1 MPKGVIRYTV
11 DFNGMGCGDWDYPS
25 IYEPGLFYA
34 DARPSVSGMISIFR
48 LEDHALRDRLLQQID
63 SAPPRVE
70 VKPSILDSLPSR
82 SSGAWPWIG
91 AGTLASLIVGFLI
104 GRAGRS
110 ANKKSKAK

>member
-11 DFNGMGCGDWDYPS
+11 DFKGMGCGDWDYPS

-34 DARPSVSGMISIFR
+34 DAGPSVSGMISIFR

-70 VKPSILDSLPSR
+70 VKPSILDGLPSR
-82 SSGAWPWIG
+82 SSGTWPWIG

-104 GRAGRS
+104 GRASRP